1 MVRTGA
7 INMPEQFVNPEATKL
22 ENETVSDV
30 SAQKKVNVVADK
42 AAARPAKTEQRYD
55 KENNNLFSK

>member
-1 MVRTGA
+1 
-7 INMPEQFVNPEATKL
+7 MPEQFVNPEATKL